1 MENLL
6 KADKNNMFEILN
18 NYPND
23 LKKARELYKDIIIDK
38 KFNYNN
44 IVICGMGG
52 SAIAGEF
59 TASIVNY
66 CMDACGQTPL
76 VFVNREYCLPNFTND
91 DTLVILSSYSGNTE
105 ETLYSAR
112 EAINKTKNII
122 CITTGGELL
131 KFAKENNLFYVL
143 LPAGFQPRCALVYAL
158 IALLNIIT
166 KLGMVI
172 SNEELQEKLLKIE
185 ARAIHTQK
193 MYSKL
198 ENENYALQLAKSLQN
213 KIPVFYSEN
222 KFLGALSLRWRQQI
236 HENSKQI
243 CFGNVLPEMNHNE
256 INSWNFP
263 KNLIEQAQI
272 VYFRDDV
279 IEIDR
284 MKLRFQALTK
294 ILNEQGLEPIEI
306 KSSEDSV
313 VARLF
318 DMIYLGD
325 WVSYY
330 LAMLNETDPTD
341 IPFILYLKD
350 YLAKN

>member
-1 MENLL
+1 MNDLL
-6 KADKNNMFEILN
+6 KADKNNMYEILC

-23 LKKARELYKDIIIDK
+23 LKKAREMYKDIQIKNDY
-38 KFNYNN
+38 KFNN
-44 IVICGMGG
+44 IIICGMGG

-59 TASIVNY
+59 TASVVNY

-76 VFVNREYCLPNFTND
+76 VFVNREYCLPNFANEES
-91 DTLVILSSYSGNTE
+91 LIILSSYSGNTE
-105 ETLYSAR
+105 ETLFSAR
-112 EAINKTKNII
+112 DAISKTKNVI

-131 KFAKENNLFYVL
+131 KFAKEHNLFYVL
-143 LPAGFQPRCALVYAL
+143 LPEGFQPRCALVYAL

-166 KLGMVI
+166 KLGMVLT
-172 SNEELQEKLLKIE
+172 NEELQEKLLKIE
-185 ARAIHTQK
+185 TRANVTLK
-193 MYSKL
+193 MYSDLK
-198 ENENYALQLAKSLQN
+198 NQNYALQLAKSLQN
-213 KIPVFYSEN
+213 KIPVFYSEG

-256 INSWNFP
+256 INSWNYP
-263 KNLIEQAQI
+263 KNLINQTQI
-272 VYFRDDV
+272 VFFRDDV

-284 MKLRFQALTK
+284 VKLRFNALTK
-294 ILNEQGLEPIEI
+294 ILTEQGNSPIEI
-306 KSSEDSV
+306 KSDEDSV
-313 VARLF
+313 IARLF

-325 WVSYY
+325 WVSFY

-350 YLAKN
+350 YLGKN

>member
-1 MENLL
+1 MENIR
-6 KADKNNMFEILN
+6 KSDNNNMYEILC

-23 LKKARELYKDIIIDK
+23 LKKARELYKEIQFNEDY
-38 KFNYNN
+38 KFNN

-52 SAIAGEF
+52 SAIAGDF
-59 TASIVNY
+59 TASVVNY
-66 CMDACGQTPL
+66 CMDACGKTPL
-76 VFVNREYCLPNFTND
+76 VFVNREYCLPNFANEE
-91 DTLVILSSYSGNTE
+91 TLVILSSYSGNTE

-112 EAINKTKNII
+112 EAITKTKNII

-131 KFAKENNLFYVL
+131 KFAKENNLFYIL
-143 LPAGFQPRCALVYAL
+143 LPVGFQPRCALVYAL

-166 KLGMVI
+166 KLGMVLT
-172 SNEELQEKLLKIE
+172 NEELQEKLIKIE
-185 ARAIHTQK
+185 ARAIQTQK
-193 MYSKL
+193 MYSDL
-198 ENENYALQLAKSLQN
+198 STENYALKLAKSLQD
-213 KIPVFYSEN
+213 KMPVFYSEG

-263 KNLIEQAQI
+263 KNIIEQAQI
-272 VYFRDDV
+272 VFFRDDV

-284 MKLRFQALTK
+284 MKLRFDAFTK
-294 ILNEQGLEPIEI
+294 ILTDQGMKPIEI
-306 KSSEDSV
+306 KSGEDSV

-318 DMIYLGD
+318 DIIYLGD

-350 YLAKN
+350 YLGKN